1 MRLNS
6 KTRRGFTLIELM
18 FVILIILLLSGMLFK
33 LVGIINDRSAIAKA
47 TADLQNIEHALNEYF
62 AEYGIYPPVTF
73 TEYEY
78 ERTDMQPSTMLD
90 SGFTNAI
97 GYRYGLV
104 SHLYRRDGES
114 WDFSEEQNGDP
125 DFNPDTDR
133 DKAAKAS
140 WAPYLIDIDLST
152 TYPSNSIGTAGGIDT
167 YSNGV
172 TTIPYSYESHPPYLS
187 YTLE

>member
-62 AEYGIYPPVTF
+62 AEYGIYPPVDF

-78 ERTDMQPSTMLD
+78 ENVDLQPD
-90 SGFTNAI
+90 SMGDPSFTNGV

-104 SHLYRRDGES
+104 AHLYRRDMDNS
-114 WDFSEEQNGDP
+114 NGDP
-125 DFNPDTDR
+125 DRDPDTAR
-133 DKAAKAS
+133 DEAAKAR
-140 WAPYLIDIDLST
+140 WAPYLADVILWTDDPTNSVST
-152 TYPSNSIGTAGGIDT
+152 AEGRQKYRN
-167 YSNGV
+167 NV
-172 TTIPYSYESHPPYLS
+172 TTMPYHYESHPPYLS
-187 YTLE
+187 YRLSSPLLE